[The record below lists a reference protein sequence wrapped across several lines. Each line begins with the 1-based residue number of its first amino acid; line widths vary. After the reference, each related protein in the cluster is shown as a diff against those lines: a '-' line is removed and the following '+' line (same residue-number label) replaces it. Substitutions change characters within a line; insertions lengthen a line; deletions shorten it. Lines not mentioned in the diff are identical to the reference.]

1 MAPSYAGRSHGTSS
15 ISGNGLT
22 GCLSSEVICMGTN
35 ADAAQEPSLLTRVL
49 IGRKPKRT
57 LVRIV
62 ILVAVAF
69 LGRAF
74 VLLPVKVVGPSM
86 SPTYLDHSIHII
98 NRLAYLFHEPQRGD
112 AVAIRLLAGG
122 HIMYLKR
129 IIGLPG
135 ETVAFHHGQLYI
147 NGHPLDEPYV
157 MLRSN
162 WEHKAEPIGP
172 DQYYVVGDNRAM
184 AWDDHDKGRPTRDL
198 IVGKVCL

>member
-1 MAPSYAGRSHGTSS
+1 
-15 ISGNGLT
+15 
-22 GCLSSEVICMGTN
+22 MGTN
-35 ADAAQEPSLLTRVL
+35 ADAAQEPSLLTRML

-62 ILVAVAF
+62 ILVAMAF

-147 NGHPLDEPYV
+147 NGRPQEEPYV
-157 MLRSN
+157 VSRSD
-162 WEHKAEPIGP
+162 WEHEAEAVKSN
-172 DQYYVVGDNRAM
+172 QYYVVGDNRGM
-184 AWDDHDKGRPTRDL
+184 AYDDHDKGRPTRDL
-198 IVGKVCL
+198 IVGKVLL